1 MELKKMLK
9 ELLIL
14 SEKITRSDLQGIA
27 YAKAIEMNKNKVNEI
42 ENILLL
48 YVDREININETKRFL
63 LDLM

>member
-27 YAKAIEMNKNKVNEI
+27 YGKAIEMNKNKVNEI